1 METSSKYIIPA
12 IATHPGSI
20 LKRELEERGL
30 QQKDFASLIDV
41 ELSNLNALLNGKCNV
56 TIDMAQK
63 LESAL
68 SIPSKHWM
76 NLQANYESDLAKIKA
91 RSAEE
96 KQRSKKRLSLKERIN
111 LNILHRNVPAF
122 K

>member
-1 METSSKYIIPA
+1 METSSKHIIPA

-41 ELSNLNALLNGKCNV
+41 ELSNLSALLNGKCNV
-56 TIDMAQK
+56 TIDIAQK
-63 LESAL
+63 LESVL

-76 NLQANYESDLAKIKA
+76 KLQANYESDLAKIKA

-96 KQRSKKRLSLKERIN
+96 KQGSQKRLSLKERIN